1 MRTDRERLEDM
12 LERCVLLR
20 EHVAAD
26 AERLEHDP
34 VTRAATLYWILV
46 IGEAAANVSPELRG
60 RHPEIPWRDVIGM
73 RNALIHGYPGTDVE
87 IVREVVEGYLPT
99 LDRQIR
105 AILAELE

>member
-1 MRTDRERLEDM
+1 
-12 LERCVLLR
+12 
-20 EHVAAD
+20 
-26 AERLEHDP
+26 
-34 VTRAATLYWILV
+34 
-46 IGEAAANVSPELRG
+46 
-60 RHPEIPWRDVIGM
+60 M